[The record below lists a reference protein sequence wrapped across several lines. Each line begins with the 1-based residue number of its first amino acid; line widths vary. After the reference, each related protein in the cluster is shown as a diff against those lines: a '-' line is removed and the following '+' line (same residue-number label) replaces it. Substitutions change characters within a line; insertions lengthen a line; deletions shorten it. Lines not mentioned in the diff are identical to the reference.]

1 MFFVSALM
9 ATVTASATP
18 RCVALTHPSRPS
30 ESLVQ
35 VGYPSLPESLLY
47 LFSSPASTANVTA
60 YVTRGAFPAH
70 PSRFRGEF
78 PALRIA
84 HLGARPSLS
93 STLPSRLALLSEQ
106 AKSFAPSL
114 IRVAAAGQHPG
125 PVQPAAADA
134 DDPRQHAERLQHQ
147 QGPEKGRSSESS
159 ESYVTRSSE
168 SCVIPG
174 NTPSG
179 FNTNKGQKKVAHPS
193 HPSRSFESCMCSRG
207 QYGPAAGRLSELMYF
222 LSVCARACARV
233 RVCVVGAVTS
243 SRQCR
248 MPMSGSCVRA
258 CARVRRSG
266 GGVAHVLPVRHVHHV
281 LLSRVTSPPQPPLP
295 CPTECPPPPSVRRPA
310 SGHVPPLARA
320 GLSPSLLSPGPSLRS
335 CGRGVSR
342 SRGCGPGDLQ
352 SESLIRVFH
361 PSRSSESII
370 RVAYPG
376 QSAAAVRWPCLA
388 AARASCLNLQ
398 RRAMPPAP
406 PSLLNQLMPLNCKR
420 PPHTHTTH
428 NSTAASALPHRLPC
442 LAVPLSSW
450 RAAPSLPAAGPGPRR
465 RRRCRRSG
473 PTRHRR
479 IVFDQYRI

>member
-159 ESYVTRSSE
+159 ESFIRVVHVFPRPVWAGSGSLIRVDVFPA
-168 SCVIPG
+168 CVC
-174 NTPSG
+174 
-179 FNTNKGQKKVAHPS
+179 A
-193 HPSRSFESCMCSRG
+193 R
-207 QYGPAAGRLSELMYF
+207 
-222 LSVCARACARV
+222 VCARARV
-233 RVCVVGAVTS
+233 RRRGDDVVPSV
-243 SRQCR
+243 
-248 MPMSGSCVRA
+248 PMSVSCVRA
-258 CARVRRSG
+258 RARAAVRWR
-266 GGVAHVLPVRHVHHV
+266 
-281 LLSRVTSPPQPPLP
+281 
-295 CPTECPPPPSVRRPA
+295 RRPCTA
-310 SGHVPPLARA
+310 SSSCASRPTVSGHVPP
-320 GLSPSLLSPGPSLRS
+320 
-335 CGRGVSR
+335 
-342 SRGCGPGDLQ
+342 
-352 SESLIRVFH
+352 
-361 PSRSSESII
+361 
-370 RVAYPG
+370 
-376 QSAAAVRWPCLA
+376 SA
-388 AARASCLNLQ
+388 
-398 RRAMPPAP
+398 PA
-406 PSLLNQLMPLNCKR
+406 
-420 PPHTHTTH
+420 T
-428 NSTAASALPHRLPC
+428 LPHRMPTTPLRTPPC
-442 LAVPLSSW
+442 LGSRTSS
-450 RAAPSLPAAGPGPRR
+450 RA
-465 RRRCRRSG
+465 RRSLAFVALARSESSFLR
-473 PTRHRR
+473 PWSVAFTRLRAR
-479 IVFDQYRI
+479 GSPV

>member
-222 LSVCARACARV
+222 LPVCARACARV
-233 RVCVVGAVTS
+233 RVCVVGAMTS
-243 SRQCR
+243 SRQC
-248 MPMSGSCVRA
+248 
-258 CARVRRSG
+258 
-266 GGVAHVLPVRHVHHV
+266 
-281 LLSRVTSPPQPPLP
+281 Q
-295 CPTECPPPPSVRRPA
+295 
-310 SGHVPPLARA
+310 
-320 GLSPSLLSPGPSLRS
+320 
-335 CGRGVSR
+335 
-342 SRGCGPGDLQ
+342 
-352 SESLIRVFH
+352 
-361 PSRSSESII
+361 
-370 RVAYPG
+370 
-376 QSAAAVRWPCLA
+376 
-388 AARASCLNLQ
+388 
-398 RRAMPPAP
+398 
-406 PSLLNQLMPLNCKR
+406 
-420 PPHTHTTH
+420 
-428 NSTAASALPHRLPC
+428 
-442 LAVPLSSW
+442 
-450 RAAPSLPAAGPGPRR
+450 
-465 RRRCRRSG
+465 
-473 PTRHRR
+473 
-479 IVFDQYRI
+479 